1 MAAGRSL
8 TFEELEA
15 LGGGTKIVVTLA
27 SRGNRP
33 RQTIVGQLGVEWP
46 VNEGP
51 SLQLWTGADGME
63 FVATLIPGDDP
74 DEDFVVLAEG
84 GQA

>member
-1 MAAGRSL
+1 MANGRSL

-27 SRGNRP
+27 GRGGA
-33 RQTIVGQLGVEWP
+33 RQTVVGELNVDWP
-46 VNEGP
+46 ANESP
-51 SLQLWTGADGME
+51 RLELWAGAVGE
-63 FVATLIPGDDP
+63 VFVATLNPGDGF
-74 DEDFVVLAEG
+74 DEDFVALAEG

>member
-1 MAAGRSL
+1 MANGRSL

-27 SRGNRP
+27 GRGGA
-33 RQTIVGQLGVEWP
+33 RQTVVGELNVDWP
-46 VNEGP
+46 ANEGP
-51 SLQLWTGADGME
+51 WLQLWTGNV
-63 FVATLIPGDDP
+63 FVATLVPGDGF